1 MLREN
6 PFSQNWFIWG
16 LLVVV
21 GFPLLTVVAT
31 EMVERLE
38 GDRPLFAKTIRRM
51 RVALF
56 PMLAV
61 FVFVRLVLEESAD
74 FLPNK
79 LLLTALL
86 ILGISIVL
94 SLVSTIVFAGAS
106 ETSWRGQAPQLLIDI
121 ARFSLIVLG
130 AAFVVAVVWGT
141 NLGGIVA
148 ALGVG
153 GIVVGLALQDTLASL
168 FGGIALLIEKPF
180 TVGDWIELNGVE
192 GVVTDIN
199 WRTVRLRTRGEDLI
213 VVPNITFGNQ
223 MVLNNSKPDLMHV
236 ERIELG
242 FSYDDPP
249 NKVKRVLMEVAES
262 VPGVL
267 NDPPPKVRTLGF
279 GDSSVNY
286 KVLLCMPDYDGM
298 PDVRSEFMSRVW
310 YAAGRNGLTIPFPIR
325 TVIHHD
331 AEQAAHRNEAIA
343 ELQKEQALDL
353 IDGSED
359 PLAKL
364 APMSS
369 LRLYAAG
376 ETIVREGEIPDS
388 MLLVVAGNA
397 QGTTTDSSGD
407 QVLVAKLGPNDFVAV
422 SALIRG
428 QHQVMNV
435 TAVSD
440 VSVIALDPDDVGE
453 LADQS
458 SAFAHRLQS
467 LFLARTEAVAR
478 ALAEGTPEPAV
489 MSDQAE
495 R

>member
-1 MLREN
+1 MLRES
-6 PFSQNWFIWG
+6 PFSQSWFIWG
-16 LLVVV
+16 LLVVI
-21 GFPLLTVVAT
+21 GFPLLTVLAT
-31 EMVERLE
+31 ELVERLE
-38 GDRPLFAKTIRRM
+38 GNRPLFAKTIRRL
-51 RVALF
+51 RVALL

-61 FVFVRLVLEESAD
+61 FVFIRLVLEKSSE

-79 LLLTALL
+79 FLLTALL
-86 ILGISIVL
+86 ILGLSIVL
-94 SLVSTIVFAGAS
+94 SLVSTVIFVGAS
-106 ETSWRGQAPQLLIDI
+106 ESSWRGQAPQLLIDI
-121 ARFSLIVLG
+121 ARFGLIVLG
-130 AAFVVAVVWGT
+130 AAFVVSVVWGT
-141 NLGGIVA
+141 DLGGVVA

-153 GIVVGLALQDTLASL
+153 GIIVGLALQDTLASL

-199 WRTVRLRTRGEDLI
+199 WRTVRLKTRGEDLV

-249 NKVKRVLMEVAES
+249 NKVKQVLMEVAES

-286 KVLLCMPDYDGM
+286 KVLLWMPDYDRM
-298 PDVRSEFMSRVW
+298 PDTRSEFMSRVW

-331 AEQAAHRNEAIA
+331 AEQSANRSDAINEI
-343 ELQKEQALDL
+343 QKEQALDL

-364 APMSS
+364 APVSS

-376 ETIVREGEIPDS
+376 ETIVSEGESPES
-388 MLLVVAGNA
+388 MLLIVSGTA
-397 QGTTTDSSGD
+397 QGTTTDSNGEH
-407 QVLVAKLGPNDFVAV
+407 VTVAKLGPNEFVAV

-435 TAVSD
+435 TATSD

-467 LFLARTEAVAR
+467 LFVARTEAIDR
-478 ALAEGTPEPAV
+478 ALSHGAAEAASAGG
-489 MSDQAE
+489 QANP
-495 R
+495 